1 MSTATAHPPVA
12 YMARTKRYYEAQ
24 GYAKPYVWAHFDEV
38 PFTKPAKPL
47 AESTLAIITT
57 SALHD
62 RRATDPRAVASA
74 ATAAAPPLFANDLAW
89 DKKATHLEDRETFLP
104 LAPLRTMVDESRLG
118 ALAKRF
124 HCVPTD
130 YSQRRT
136 RTEDAPEILSRCRE
150 DGADIA
156 LLVPL

>member
-1 MSTATAHPPVA
+1 MSTTPPPVA
-12 YMARTKRYYEAQ
+12 YMVRTKRYYEAQ

-47 AESTLAIITT
+47 AASALAIITT

-62 RRATDPRAVASA
+62 RQATDARVVASA
-74 ATAAAPPLFANDLAW
+74 TTGAAPPLFANDLAW
-89 DKKATHLEDRETFLP
+89 DKQATHLDDRESFLP
-104 LAPLRTMVDESRLG
+104 LAPLRAMVGEGRLG
-118 ALAKRF
+118 ALAERF
-124 HCVPTD
+124 HCVPTE

-136 RTEDAPEILSRCRE
+136 LTEDAPEILRRCRE
-150 DGADIA
+150 DGADVA